1 MNRAGT
7 TLMQKAGQ
15 VEKTVDKQF
24 EEEERRF
31 RRFESNLEKLHT
43 ETRGYLDSI
52 ITLTSSQ
59 QRIAEVVEKIL
70 GDDGSVK
77 NPAVERYRQIAEEL
91 DTQVRTELDHNM
103 RATVLDPIGRVIAHF
118 PLINETI
125 KRRNNKLLD
134 HDSARA
140 KAHKLALKPPDDH
153 QKLAKAE
160 AAAQEAQE
168 AYETINSQL
177 ITEMPRLVDSRLQ
190 LLDPSF
196 EALVK
201 SQLQFS
207 ARASESFSSM
217 QPYFPSDAG
226 EGLDLQVESVMHK
239 MRDLTICGL
248 V

>member
-7 TLMQKAGQ
+7 SLMQKAGQ
-15 VEKTVDKQF
+15 VEKTKRNVG
-24 EEEERRF
+24 
-31 RRFESNLEKLHT
+31 L
-43 ETRGYLDSI
+43 GA
-52 ITLTSSQ
+52 LTSSQ
-59 QRIAEVVEKIL
+59 QRIAEVIEKIL
-70 GDDGSVK
+70 GDDSNVK

-91 DTQVRTELDHNM
+91 DTQVRTELV
-103 RATVLDPIGRVIAHF
+103 RGRVIAHF

-140 KAHKLALKPPDDH
+140 KAHKLTLKPPDDH
-153 QKLAKAE
+153 QKLVKAE

-168 AYETINSQL
+168 AYESVNSQL
-177 ITEMPRLVDSRLQ
+177 ITEIPRLVDSRLQ

-201 SQLQFS
+201 AQLQFS
-207 ARASESFSSM
+207 ARASDSFHSM
-217 QPYFPSDAG
+217 QPYFPSDLG
-226 EGLDLQVESVMHK
+226 EDLDLQVESVMHK